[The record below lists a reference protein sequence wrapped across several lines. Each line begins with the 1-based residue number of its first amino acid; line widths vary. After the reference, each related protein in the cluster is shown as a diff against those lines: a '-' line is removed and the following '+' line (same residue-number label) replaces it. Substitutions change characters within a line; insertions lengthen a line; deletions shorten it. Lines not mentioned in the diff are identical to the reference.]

1 MAPRPIQ
8 RRGTGDSL
16 GRLGRSTLAR
26 ASVGG
31 GHDALIGRLLGKG
44 GSEFAGLRH
53 PSIVASYF
61 EVEIVSP
68 GIFTISEDLV
78 PESWPENQPCLV
90 TASVVLAG
98 DQPGPE
104 EHPEFTAMLMAA
116 DQVPAADSTYDFAGM
131 TLGISVE
138 PMAALSLS
146 WIYQKGIPHLLAAV
160 RVNPATWADLTP
172 GGSPAGGEFLGIQ
185 AWTRVL
191 PL

>member
-1 MAPRPIQ
+1 MAPRPVK

-16 GRLGRSTLAR
+16 GRLGRSTVAR
-26 ASVGG
+26 ANVGG

-44 GSEFAGLRH
+44 GTEFAGMR
-53 PSIVASYF
+53 PSTIVASYF

-98 DQPGPE
+98 DQSGTE
-104 EHPEFTAMLMAA
+104 DHPEFSALLMAA
-116 DQVPAADSTYDFAGM
+116 GQVPVADSTYDFAAM
-131 TLGISVE
+131 TLGVAVE
-138 PMAALSLS
+138 PAAALTLS
-146 WIYQKGIPHLLAAV
+146 WIYQRGIPHLLASV
-160 RVNPATWADLTP
+160 RVGPATWADLTP
-172 GGSPAGGEFLGIQ
+172 AGSPAGGEFLGIQ
-185 AWTRVL
+185 AWTRVV